1 MRFNIIK
8 EIFKKEILELVR
20 DKKNLFMM
28 FILPILMYPL
38 LTVGIS
44 QVMMAS
50 IDDMGKQ
57 EIRLLIDESV
67 DKDLYTYI
75 EKSKDRN
82 KTRSQG
88 QITAWPI

>member
-38 LTVGIS
+38 LTVGI
-44 QVMMAS
+44 
-50 IDDMGKQ
+50 
-57 EIRLLIDESV
+57 
-67 DKDLYTYI
+67 
-75 EKSKDRN
+75 
-82 KTRSQG
+82 
-88 QITAWPI
+88 